1 MLWFSICEIEYKCYF
16 CYTKSN
22 TVIFIY
28 DNVIPNNSKRYEDLK
43 TDALEKIV
51 YAFDKYK
58 EKDISYACNIM
69 EKIIRNIDSDLGL
82 IISILASELSNLDVS
97 TKLTFWDEYKK
108 LVQKFSINNT
118 DS

>member
-1 MLWFSICEIEYKCYF
+1 
-16 CYTKSN
+16 
-22 TVIFIY
+22 
-28 DNVIPNNSKRYEDLK
+28 
-43 TDALEKIV
+43 
-51 YAFDKYK
+51 
-58 EKDISYACNIM
+58 M